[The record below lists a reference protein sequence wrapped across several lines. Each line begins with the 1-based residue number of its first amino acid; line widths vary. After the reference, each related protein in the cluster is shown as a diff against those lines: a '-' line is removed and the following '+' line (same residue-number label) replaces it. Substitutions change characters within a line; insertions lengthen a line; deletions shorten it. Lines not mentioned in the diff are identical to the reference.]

1 VVVSALLVL
10 RRTSAAMPLRERK
23 RLKLERTGDSPQKKS
38 EPANKT
44 EGQDVEEAAQQA
56 SAGLLAN
63 GGWYQG

>member
-1 VVVSALLVL
+1 MALTQKQTEGWIQ
-10 RRTSAAMPLRERK
+10 RRRERK

>member
-1 VVVSALLVL
+1 MALTQKQTEGWIQ
-10 RRTSAAMPLRERK
+10 RRRERK

-38 EPANKT
+38 EPASKT
-44 EGQDVEEAAQQA
+44 EGPGVEEAAQQA

>member
-1 VVVSALLVL
+1 MARTQKQTEGWIQ
-10 RRTSAAMPLRERK
+10 RRRERK

-44 EGQDVEEAAQQA
+44 EGQDAEEAAQQA
-56 SAGLLAN
+56 SAGRLAN

>member
-1 VVVSALLVL
+1 MALTQKQTEGWIQ
-10 RRTSAAMPLRERK
+10 RRRERK

-44 EGQDVEEAAQQA
+44 EGPDVEEAAQQA
-56 SAGLLAN
+56 SGGLLAN

>member
-1 VVVSALLVL
+1 MALTQKQTEGWIQ
-10 RRTSAAMPLRERK
+10 RRRERK

-38 EPANKT
+38 EPASKT
-44 EGQDVEEAAQQA
+44 EADVEEAAQQA

>member
-1 VVVSALLVL
+1 MARTQKQTEGWIQ
-10 RRTSAAMPLRERK
+10 RRRERK

-44 EGQDVEEAAQQA
+44 EGQDVEAAAQQA